1 MKFINAAIPSSSGTQ
16 ITEWN
21 PEFGRKVVRMI
32 ITEKC
37 PAKTSS
43 AIRWGLKDVG
53 SLTNL
58 DWDFVDKGKSSIT
71 MICFGSRGFSVN

>member
-1 MKFINAAIPSSSGTQ
+1 
-16 ITEWN
+16 
-21 PEFGRKVVRMI
+21 MI